1 MDNLPACNQRPGN
14 AAKSL
19 AVGDPR
25 ASGRMRGS
33 HTGAQVTGLPDG
45 ARCGIMLAMGSRIE
59 AVIYDA
65 SASDAGLPPQARAV
79 ALPGG
84 LAMLPVTSDMA
95 ARLDPSGRGV
105 TCPGWVL
112 LRRPVAALARQL
124 SAGGRAL
131 YIVSETFGGPGIQ
144 EAAGW
149 QDGEP
154 WYGPR
159 GTSDIEADLEP
170 GYRLARGRD
179 SAVNA
184 GLRALGVRA
193 VPGKDEYETIGLTR
207 HRYTEDWTANP

>member
-1 MDNLPACNQRPGN
+1 
-14 AAKSL
+14 
-19 AVGDPR
+19 
-25 ASGRMRGS
+25 
-33 HTGAQVTGLPDG
+33 
-45 ARCGIMLAMGSRIE
+45 MGS
-59 AVIYDA
+59 
-65 SASDAGLPPQARAV
+65 
-79 ALPGG
+79 
-84 LAMLPVTSDMA
+84 M
-95 ARLDPSGRGV
+95 
-105 TCPGWVL
+105 
-112 LRRPVAALARQL
+112 

-207 HRYTEDWTANP
+207 HRYTDGWTANP

>member
-1 MDNLPACNQRPGN
+1 M
-14 AAKSL
+14 
-19 AVGDPR
+19 V
-25 ASGRMRGS
+25 
-33 HTGAQVTGLPDG
+33 
-45 ARCGIMLAMGSRIE
+45 AMGSRIE

-65 SASDAGLPPQARAV
+65 SASDAGLPPGARAV

-84 LAMLPVTSDMA
+84 LAMLPVTSDVA
-95 ARLDPSGRGV
+95 VRLDPPGRGG

-112 LRRPVAALARQL
+112 LRRPVAALARRL

-131 YIVSETFGGPGIQ
+131 YVVSETFGGPGIR

-207 HRYTEDWTANP
+207 HRCTEGWTANP

>member
-1 MDNLPACNQRPGN
+1 
-14 AAKSL
+14 
-19 AVGDPR
+19 
-25 ASGRMRGS
+25 
-33 HTGAQVTGLPDG
+33 
-45 ARCGIMLAMGSRIE
+45 MGSRIE

-65 SASDAGLPPQARAV
+65 SANPAGLPPETRAV
-79 ALPGG
+79 ALPAG

-95 ARLDPSGRGV
+95 VRLDPSGRGG

-154 WYGPR
+154 WYGPC

-170 GYRLARGRD
+170 GYRLGRGRD

-193 VPGKDEYETIGLTR
+193 APGHDEYETIGLAR
-207 HRYTEDWTANP
+207 HRYTARWTANP